1 VSDGAADPARGPVG
15 PELDR
20 AFRDE
25 WGRVVAAVA
34 RAFGDLGLA
43 EEATQDAFAA
53 ATTAWSRSGPPR
65 NPGAWLTTTARHRAI
80 DLRRRE
86 AARDAKERG
95 AVRRDERDGWPGLDA
110 GGETVEDDLLRLV
123 FTCCHPALDG
133 PSQVA
138 LTLRLVSGLTTA
150 EIAAAFLVPEST
162 MAQRLLRAKRKV
174 RATNLPFRTPEDAE
188 LVDRLAPVLAV
199 VLLVF
204 NEGYV
209 ATAGEQLV
217 RAELCAEALHL
228 GRMLARLMPDEPEVR
243 GLLALMLLIEARRE
257 ARVGSD
263 GSLLPLA
270 EQDRT
275 RWDGALL
282 AEGRALV
289 RSCLR
294 QGRPGPYQ
302 LQAAINAVHSDARS
316 ADATDWAQVLAL
328 HDQLRALVPGPVTEL
343 NRAVAVAE
351 LDGPDAALA
360 LVEPLDLQRYHLWH
374 ATRGELL
381 RRRGDLGGASAA
393 YERARELTDNEAE
406 RRFLARRLDEVRRSR
421 TTT

>member
-1 VSDGAADPARGPVG
+1 MSDGAPDPARGQVG
-15 PELDR
+15 HELDR

-25 WGRVVAAVA
+25 WGRVVAAIA

-43 EEATQDAFAA
+43 EDATQDAFAA
-53 ATTAWSRSGPPR
+53 AATAWSRSGPPR
-65 NPGAWLTTTARHRAI
+65 NPGAWLTTAARHRAI

-86 AARDAKERG
+86 AARDSKERG
-95 AVRRDERDGWPGLDA
+95 AVRRDERDAWPGIDA
-110 GGETVEDDLLRLV
+110 GGETVEDDLLRLI

-138 LTLRLVSGLTTA
+138 LTLRLVAGLTTA
-150 EIAAAFLVPEST
+150 EIAAAFLVPEAT

-174 RATNLPFRTPEDAE
+174 RATNLALRMPEDAE
-188 LVDRLAPVLAV
+188 LVDRLAPVLSV

-209 ATAGEQLV
+209 ATAGDQLV
-217 RAELCAEALHL
+217 RAELCAEGLHL
-228 GRMLARLMPDEPEVR
+228 GRLLARLMPDEPEVR
-243 GLLALMLLIEARRE
+243 GLLALMLLIDSRRE
-257 ARVGSD
+257 ARVAAD
-263 GSLLPLA
+263 GSLVPLA

-275 RWDGALL
+275 RWDRALI
-282 AEGRALV
+282 AEGQTLV
-289 RSCLR
+289 RACLR

-316 ADATDWAQVLAL
+316 ADETDWAQVLAL
-328 HDQLRALVPGPVTEL
+328 HDQLRELVPGQVTEL

-351 LDGPDAALA
+351 VDGPEAALA

-381 RRRGDLGGASAA
+381 RRRGDLDGAAAA
-393 YERARELTDNEAE
+393 YACARELTDNEAE
-406 RRFLARRLDEVRRSR
+406 RSFLARRLEELRRSR
-421 TTT
+421 TRT